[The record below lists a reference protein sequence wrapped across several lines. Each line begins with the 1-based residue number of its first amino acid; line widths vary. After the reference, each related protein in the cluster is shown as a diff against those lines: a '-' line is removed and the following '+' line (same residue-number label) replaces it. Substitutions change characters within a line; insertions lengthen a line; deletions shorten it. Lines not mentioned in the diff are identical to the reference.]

1 MKSEVFWN
9 MSNILEVNNLKKYF
23 RISGGRD
30 LKAVDN
36 VSFSIERGK
45 TLGIVGES
53 GCGKTTCGRTC
64 IGLYKPTDG
73 TVLFEGKDV
82 HKMRG
87 AEKKAFTRKVQMI
100 FQDPYACLDPRMKV
114 AEIIAEGM
122 RIHKLCATKQEEQK
136 RVHELLALVGLNS
149 EHGNR
154 YIHEFSGGQRQRIGI
169 ARALALDPEFILCDE
184 PIASLDVSIQAQIV
198 NLLDELQ
205 QKKNLTYF
213 FISHDLSMVKYISDD
228 VGVMYLGRMME
239 YTSADTLYSNPVHP
253 YTKALLSA
261 ISIPDP
267 DVEAGRDEFEASG
280 EIPSPINMPK
290 GCRYHTR
297 CPHAT
302 EKCRTE
308 EPIWREV
315 EKGHFVACHLV

>member
-1 MKSEVFWN
+1 M
-9 MSNILEVNNLKKYF
+9 
-23 RISGGRD
+23 
-30 LKAVDN
+30 
-36 VSFSIERGK
+36 
-45 TLGIVGES
+45 
-53 GCGKTTCGRTC
+53 
-64 IGLYKPTDG
+64 
-73 TVLFEGKDV
+73 
-82 HKMRG
+82 
-87 AEKKAFTRKVQMI
+87 
-100 FQDPYACLDPRMKV
+100 
-114 AEIIAEGM
+114 
-122 RIHKLCATKQEEQK
+122 
-136 RVHELLALVGLNS
+136 
-149 EHGNR
+149 
-154 YIHEFSGGQRQRIGI
+154 
-169 ARALALDPEFILCDE
+169 
-184 PIASLDVSIQAQIV
+184 

>member
-1 MKSEVFWN
+1 

-136 RVHELLALVGLNS
+136 RVHKLLALVGLNS

>member
-1 MKSEVFWN
+1 